1 MGIKNPIQYIH
12 IIKLC
17 SLVVER
23 CKYGYLFLIMQIFI
37 HYFANATVD
46 GFDFLAGG
54 CYHQDR
60 IVKNKK
66 LFNYGNIV
74 FIYLGNLERD
84 YNPLYHKDDR

>member
-54 CYHQDR
+54 CYHQD
-60 IVKNKK
+60 KK
-66 LFNYGNIV
+66 KER
-74 FIYLGNLERD
+74 LECAVSACYSPSSR
-84 YNPLYHKDDR
+84 